1 MENNY
6 TVIQPITA
14 VLWEFSRGI
23 DGKDNYLLAD
33 DITIIPERNVA
44 IELPQS
50 KGNIKERMLA
60 LNQQQGGELCNESR
74 IRAGVHYPPLHF
86 FFQLKTQDKSIPHS
100 FERKKMREE
109 KKKSVLFPDIQT
121 IFVKSALYLK
131 SGYFL
136 KANKDKS
143 PRNN

>member
-1 MENNY
+1 MSLGF
-6 TVIQPITA
+6 
-14 VLWEFSRGI
+14 VLSS
-23 DGKDNYLLAD
+23 
-33 DITIIPERNVA
+33 
-44 IELPQS
+44 LPTLS
-50 KGNIKERMLA
+50 T
-60 LNQQQGGELCNESR
+60 
-74 IRAGVHYPPLHF
+74 P
-86 FFQLKTQDKSIPHS
+86 FFQLKTQDKPMPHS
-100 FERKKMREE
+100 FERKKMRR